1 MSRRNDSRDASDSKR
16 EPRPDAAS
24 ADVLPSGYA
33 LSRPVGGTVAGDDDV
48 FLCLGVS
55 AELNTLL
62 DELALVVSGT
72 RSDVI
77 RKAIMLLKIALEA
90 KQAGQKIGIVG
101 NDDCMITEIEGLL

>member
-1 MSRRNDSRDASDSKR
+1 MSRRNDSRDASDSKQDS
-16 EPRPDAAS
+16 RPDAAS
-24 ADVLPSGYA
+24 ADVLPSSYA
-33 LSRPVGGTVAGDDDV
+33 LSHPVSGTAASDDV

-62 DELALVVSGT
+62 DELALTVSGT

-90 KQAGQKIGIVG
+90 KQAGQKVGIVG
-101 NDDCMITEIEGLL
+101 DDDCMITEIEGLL